1 MPGMTDSILEETMKM
16 RLLVTLTGLVISF
29 AVPTFAQQKDT
40 GDTKIAQQIRA
51 LAIEYANAFNRH
63 DAAAVA
69 ALFAGDGVRV
79 SGAGESHG
87 QPAIAKSFARYEF
100 QWWNCT
106 DLLKRIDRVITV
118 GNRTIAQGIWSL
130 TYQDLGAAKPNKP
143 DGGHLTWVL
152 VREGDTWK
160 IARETTSESNF
171 HATMGD

>member
-1 MPGMTDSILEETMKM
+1 MTHSILEETMKM
-16 RLLVTLTGLVISF
+16 RLLVALTGLVISF

-40 GDTKIAQQIRA
+40 GDPKMDQQIRA
-51 LAIEYANAFNRH
+51 LAVEYVNAFNRH

-69 ALFAGDGVRV
+69 ALFAGDAVRV

-106 DLLKRIDRVITV
+106 DLLKRIDRVLTV
-118 GNRTIAQGIWSL
+118 GNKVIAQGIWSL
-130 TYQDLGAAKPNKP
+130 TYQDLGATKPNKP
-143 DGGHLTWVL
+143 DQGHFSWVL

-160 IARETTSESNF
+160 IARETQSESNF
-171 HATMGD
+171 HADTNYQ